1 VTAGKGGDPR
11 ALTITFLR
19 WTFWRAVFH
28 RGYVLT
34 SSLYFVV
41 TAHLSA
47 SQLLVL
53 ATVMSIT
60 LALSDI
66 PLGVWSDSFSRKW
79 PLVIGHAFLAAGM
92 VITGLVTAYPLL
104 VVTQVLWGLGW
115 AFSTGADVAWITDE
129 LDHPGLMAQVLTARA
144 RWDLIGGSVGM
155 VAFGLLAWAVGLGTA
170 TVVTGV
176 AMAGLGLSVAVTF
189 VEDNVTAVTV
199 GGWTSSVAIFKRGL
213 NLSRRDSDISLVLV
227 ATIIINA
234 AAMISWVFPRQLVN
248 EGFPSNP
255 VLWYTALGV
264 LSSAVGVLALHA
276 VGARV
281 NGVGVARRTYALAC
295 FLGLLGLVILA
306 YAPTAI
312 VGSTGILLVTGIS
325 FNVTRS
331 ISTIWVN
338 RRTPGEI
345 RATMHSFLSQAES
358 IGEIAGGVALA
369 GLARLSGVVPTIVAA
384 GALIA
389 LTGVIVGRSPADR
402 PAFPPP
408 AD

>member
-1 VTAGKGGDPR
+1 MAGDGAGPR
-11 ALTITFLR
+11 AVTTIFLR

-53 ATVMSIT
+53 ATVMSVA

-92 VITGLVTAYPLL
+92 IITGLVTSYPLL
-104 VVTQVLWGLGW
+104 LVTQVLWGLGW

-129 LDHPGLMAQVLTARA
+129 LDHPGLMARVLTARA

-155 VAFGLLAWAVGLGTA
+155 VAFGLLASAFGLGTA
-170 TVVTGV
+170 IVVSGA
-176 AMAGLGLSVAVTF
+176 AMAAVGLSVAVRF
-189 VEDNVTAVTV
+189 VEDNFTAVTA
-199 GGWTSSVAIFKRGL
+199 GRWKSSVSIFKQGL
-213 NLSRRDSDISLVLV
+213 SLSRRDRDILLVLT
-227 ATIIINA
+227 ATVILNA

-248 EGFPSNP
+248 EGFPDNP

-264 LSSAVGVLALHA
+264 LSSLVGVLALHF

-281 NGVGVARRTYALAC
+281 DGVGVARRTYALSC
-295 FLGLLGLVILA
+295 FLGLLGLIILA
-306 YAPTAI
+306 TAPTAI
-312 VGSTGILLVTGIS
+312 IGSAGILLVTGIS

-358 IGEIAGGVALA
+358 VGEIAGGVALA
-369 GLARLSGVVPTIVAA
+369 GLARLAGTVATIVAA

-389 LTGVIVGRSPADR
+389 LTGVIVARSHADR
-402 PAFPPP
+402 PGLPPSIG
-408 AD
+408 